1 MPDVRGRPDD
11 KRARKINIGL
21 IKSERPQKTFRALR
35 PFGAI
40 KRAIA
45 FVLDFQFGAFQAN
58 LVGSPE
64 RLRALDTPSRRS
76 RLRLRR
82 REVSTEIKPEIDLG
96 PRLTRRHRY
105 RRFRLCLEVR
115 ANVVATLLK

>member
-1 MPDVRGRPDD
+1 M
-11 KRARKINIGL
+11 
-21 IKSERPQKTFRALR
+21 F
-35 PFGAI
+35 F
-40 KRAIA
+40 
-45 FVLDFQFGAFQAN
+45 LDLQFGAEQTN
-58 LVGSPE
+58 PLGVQE
-64 RLRALDTPSRRS
+64 RLGIRHGAARS
-76 RLRLRR
+76 APLRLRR